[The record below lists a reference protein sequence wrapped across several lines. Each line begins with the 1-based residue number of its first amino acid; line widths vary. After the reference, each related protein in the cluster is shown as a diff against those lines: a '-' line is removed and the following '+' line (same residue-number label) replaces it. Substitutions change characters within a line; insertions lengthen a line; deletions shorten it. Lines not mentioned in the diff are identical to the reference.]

1 MAARNKKKSGRG
13 KTKTMKG
20 QVIFFLFYAELMKC
34 FNSIIT
40 VNWVMACK
48 SSGLHNYTLIVLY
61 TSCHETDSR
70 QASTIRA
77 TDTDR
82 HGLWKLVFRIHQPVP
97 MYSGD
102 SVEDEGSVQ
111 PLSLSPHADHAFDA
125 AVSPPIPLWSSG
137 KDSAVLHCAMQFQLE
152 FPYELNRECSPLI
165 V

>member
-1 MAARNKKKSGRG
+1 MLQSQTASQSAHFASFPASSFSNEKHSSLHGYLRRHATKKKSGRG

-40 VNWVMACK
+40 VNWVVACK

-77 TDTDR
+77 TDTDK

-111 PLSLSPHADHAFDA
+111 PLSL
-125 AVSPPIPLWSSG
+125 
-137 KDSAVLHCAMQFQLE
+137 
-152 FPYELNRECSPLI
+152 
-165 V
+165 